1 MNREQLEHA
10 IRASGDLLN
19 EDEVIVVGSQSI
31 LGAFPEG
38 LPSSV
43 LLSIEIDIMMR
54 DDPQDEKQQLVN
66 GQQGELTMFHST
78 HGFFVEAVG
87 EDLCRFP
94 SGWRGRVVEVNT
106 PGTNGVTG
114 LCPDPHD
121 LAIAKLLA
129 CREKDVT
136 YVAALLKSGHLQ
148 ASALVERAQITS
160 MNDYERELVLG
171 VIDIA
176 GKPGRRNTS
185 RHEVRA
191 FRRLLESNRN
201 KAQPPGP

>member
-10 IRASGDLLN
+10 IRASGDLLK
-19 EDEVIVVGSQSI
+19 EEQIVLVGSQSI

-38 LPSSV
+38 LPSDV
-43 LLSIEIDIMMR
+43 LLSKEIDVMMLE
-54 DDPQDEKQQLVN
+54 DPRDEKQHLIN
-66 GQQGELTMFHST
+66 GQLGELTHFDTT

-87 EDLCRFP
+87 ENLCRFP
-94 SGWRGRVVEVNT
+94 PGWRARVIEVNT
-106 PGTNGVTG
+106 PGTNGITG

-129 CREKDVT
+129 GREKDT
-136 YVAALLKSGHLQ
+136 AYVAALLKSGHLQ
-148 ASALVERAQITS
+148 AGTLIERARITT

-176 GKPGRRNTS
+176 GRPGRRNTS

-191 FRRLLESNRN
+191 FRRLLEHDRR
-201 KAQPPGP
+201 PPQSPLS